1 MVLKLKDICL
11 NFIAKNFT
19 DISNFNHKLLSSAQ
33 KEIIIERL
41 ANHNW
46 LSTLSIDIQ
55 SIESYQKSLIQY
67 FFNGCLNAVI
77 FNDCYQLDDN
87 FIELITQLVSSNELV
102 IKSIAIIRCY
112 KLTGIKINI
121 FFLQYYCEF
130 PLISKL
136 YLYISKIRQ
145 RNKQIS
151 VKIFDKYTRN
161 QVMLF

>member
-46 LSTLSIDIQ
+46 LSNSSNIQ

-67 FFNGCLNAVI
+67 FFNGYLNAVI

-87 FIELITQLVSSNELV
+87 FIELVTKLVSSNELV

-121 FFLQYYCEF
+121 FFAVL
-130 PLISKL
+130 L
-136 YLYISKIRQ
+136 
-145 RNKQIS
+145 
-151 VKIFDKYTRN
+151 
-161 QVMLF
+161 